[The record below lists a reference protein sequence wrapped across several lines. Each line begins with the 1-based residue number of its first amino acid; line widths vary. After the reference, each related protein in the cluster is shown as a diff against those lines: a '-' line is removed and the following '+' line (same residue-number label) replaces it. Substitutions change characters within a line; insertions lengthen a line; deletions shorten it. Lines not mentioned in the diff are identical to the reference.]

1 MNDKKTYICRPQT
14 VVVRVAVSNMICT
27 SIPSHDESTDET
39 IKGEESLSK
48 ENVNAWNM
56 WGNYSV
62 FLT

>member
-27 SIPSHDESTDET
+27 SSIPSHDKSTDET

-56 WGNYSV
+56 WDDESK
-62 FLT
+62 

>member
-27 SIPSHDESTDET
+27 SIPSHDKPTDET

-56 WGNYSV
+56 WDDESK
-62 FLT
+62 

>member
-27 SIPSHDESTDET
+27 SIPSNDKPTDVT

-56 WGNYSV
+56 WDDESK
-62 FLT
+62 

>member
-27 SIPSHDESTDET
+27 SIPSHDKSTDET

-48 ENVNAWNM
+48 ENVNAWNR
-56 WGNYSV
+56 WDDESK
-62 FLT
+62 

>member
-27 SIPSHDESTDET
+27 SIPSHDKPTDET

-56 WGNYSV
+56 WDDKSK
-62 FLT
+62 

>member
-27 SIPSHDESTDET
+27 SIPSYDNSTDET

-56 WGNYSV
+56 WDDESK
-62 FLT
+62 

>member
-1 MNDKKTYICRPQT
+1 MNDKKTYICPQT

-27 SIPSHDESTDET
+27 SIPSHDKSTDET

-56 WGNYSV
+56 WDDESK
-62 FLT
+62 

>member
-27 SIPSHDESTDET
+27 SIPSHDTPTDET

-48 ENVNAWNM
+48 EHVNAWNM
-56 WGNYSV
+56 WDDESK
-62 FLT
+62 

>member
-27 SIPSHDESTDET
+27 SIPSHDKSTDET

-56 WGNYSV
+56 WDDE
-62 FLT
+62 FK

>member
-14 VVVRVAVSNMICT
+14 VVVRVAVSNMIFT
-27 SIPSHDESTDET
+27 SIPSHDKSTDET

-56 WGNYSV
+56 WDDESK
-62 FLT
+62 

>member
-27 SIPSHDESTDET
+27 SIPSHDNSTDET

-48 ENVNAWNM
+48 ENVKAWNM
-56 WGNYSV
+56 WDDESK
-62 FLT
+62 

>member
-1 MNDKKTYICRPQT
+1 MNDKKTHICRPQT

-27 SIPSHDESTDET
+27 SIPSHDKSTDET

-56 WGNYSV
+56 WDDESK
-62 FLT
+62 

>member
-14 VVVRVAVSNMICT
+14 VVERVAVSNMICT
-27 SIPSHDESTDET
+27 SIPSHDKSTDET

-56 WGNYSV
+56 WDDESK
-62 FLT
+62 

>member
-27 SIPSHDESTDET
+27 SILSHDKSTDET

-56 WGNYSV
+56 WDDESK
-62 FLT
+62 

>member
-1 MNDKKTYICRPQT
+1 MNNKKTYICRPQT

-27 SIPSHDESTDET
+27 SIPSHDKSTDET

-56 WGNYSV
+56 WDDESK
-62 FLT
+62 

>member
-27 SIPSHDESTDET
+27 SITSHDKPTDET

-56 WGNYSV
+56 WDDESK
-62 FLT
+62 

>member
-27 SIPSHDESTDET
+27 SIPSYDKSTDET

-56 WGNYSV
+56 WDDESK
-62 FLT
+62 

>member
-27 SIPSHDESTDET
+27 SITSHDKSTDET

-56 WGNYSV
+56 WDDESK
-62 FLT
+62 

>member
-27 SIPSHDESTDET
+27 SIPSHDKSTDET
-39 IKGEESLSK
+39 IKGEESLSN

-56 WGNYSV
+56 WDDESK
-62 FLT
+62 

>member
-27 SIPSHDESTDET
+27 SIPSYDESTDET

-56 WGNYSV
+56 WDDESK
-62 FLT
+62 

>member
-1 MNDKKTYICRPQT
+1 MNNKKTYICPQT

-27 SIPSHDESTDET
+27 SIPSHDKSTDET

-56 WGNYSV
+56 WDDESK
-62 FLT
+62 

>member
-27 SIPSHDESTDET
+27 SISSHDKSTDET

-56 WGNYSV
+56 WDDESK
-62 FLT
+62 

>member
-27 SIPSHDESTDET
+27 SIPSHDKSTDET
-39 IKGEESLSK
+39 IKGDESLSK

-56 WGNYSV
+56 WDDESK
-62 FLT
+62 

>member
-27 SIPSHDESTDET
+27 SIPSHNKSTDET

-56 WGNYSV
+56 WDDESK
-62 FLT
+62 

>member
-27 SIPSHDESTDET
+27 SIPSHDKSTDET

-48 ENVNAWNM
+48 ENVNAWTM
-56 WGNYSV
+56 WDDESQ
-62 FLT
+62 

>member
-27 SIPSHDESTDET
+27 SIPSHGESTDET
-39 IKGEESLSK
+39 IEGEESLSK

-56 WGNYSV
+56 WDDESK
-62 FLT
+62 

>member
-27 SIPSHDESTDET
+27 SIPSHDKPTDET

-48 ENVNAWNM
+48 ENVKAWNM
-56 WGNYSV
+56 WDDESK
-62 FLT
+62 

>member
-1 MNDKKTYICRPQT
+1 MNEKKTYICRPQT

-27 SIPSHDESTDET
+27 SIPSHDKSTDET

-56 WGNYSV
+56 WDDESK
-62 FLT
+62 

>member
-27 SIPSHDESTDET
+27 SIPSNDKSTDET

-56 WGNYSV
+56 WDDESK
-62 FLT
+62 

>member
-27 SIPSHDESTDET
+27 SIPSHESTDET

-56 WGNYSV
+56 WDDESK
-62 FLT
+62 

>member
-27 SIPSHDESTDET
+27 LIPSHDKSTDET

-56 WGNYSV
+56 WDDESK
-62 FLT
+62 

>member
-27 SIPSHDESTDET
+27 SIPSNDKPTDGT

-56 WGNYSV
+56 WDDESK
-62 FLT
+62 